1 MTETSDSPMIDDD
14 AVVAYL
20 ESERDFFERHPEI
33 ISKLELPHE
42 SGSATSLVER
52 QVSMLREHNI
62 DLRKRLNELVDN
74 AGINDDVFLKTRTLT
89 LSLMDTT
96 DLKRLDD
103 VLATRLIEGFEA
115 NHGLCYIL
123 NWQPSVD
130 YQHIVGVAADAEP
143 PIPRLFRQ
151 PGPVCGVYRPEEYE
165 TLFPESCLSE
175 PGSVALVPLRLPSLE
190 AILAIGSNNPQRFLP
205 EKGTLFLEY
214 IGDVLSRTLQRV
226 MQ

>member
-1 MTETSDSPMIDDD
+1 MTVTSDGPTIDDD

-20 ESERDFFERHPEI
+20 ESEREFFERHPEI

-52 QVSMLREHNI
+52 QVSMLRERNI

-89 LSLMDTT
+89 LSLMDTV
-96 DLKRLDD
+96 DLQSLDD

-115 NHGLCYIL
+115 NHGLCYVL
-123 NWQPSVD
+123 DWQASAD
-130 YQHIVGVAADAEP
+130 YQHIIGVAANDEP
-143 PIPRLFRQ
+143 PVPRLFKQ
-151 PGPVCGVYRPEEYE
+151 PEPVCGIYRPGEYE
-165 TLFPESCLSE
+165 ALFPESCLSE
-175 PGSVALVPLRLPSLE
+175 AGSVALVPMRRSGLD
-190 AILAIGSNNPQRFLP
+190 AILAIGSDDPQRFVP

-214 IGDVLSRTLQRV
+214 ISDVLSRTLHRV
-226 MQ
+226 M